1 MSLLADG
8 DFTQLNKLKQ
18 KANRI
23 LRDGYDLIYEPYEK
37 RIGLWN
43 EIKENYE
50 QYKDGECGEF
60 SKDIDNA
67 LRRDF
72 EWALAIIAFSF
83 HQTNE
88 SFPAIKKYSDRE
100 LKLVEHLLKYN
111 VFEIW
116 TEQDIFK
123 RINKAN
129 KDGTDETLK
138 LLKEYYSN
146 IGAEVD
152 EIIEDY
158 TIKLPIRDYAQVK
171 WKEYKSKMDGAIF
184 RAMREID
191 WFSDFIIG
199 VDNKIQTIES
209 EMDNL
214 RDYVY
219 VEKRKLRELFQQE
232 RNLSLLE
239 IEEMKKELKDRFKQK
254 KEKIIKDIEF
264 EKQIEFQE
272 NLNKKMAYIEEDY
285 RDIIEKLN
293 NKINFLKVEKTKIE
307 TKYDKSID
315 LLQRIR
321 DVKKEGTRFVKTENA
336 LSYEEWFIERLNKK
350 FDEMNRNGIKIE
362 DNNFKICA
370 IEETFNSNNS
380 NLVRLPKNKQIYVI
394 LKEKKLNPFSKKME
408 LMIKGVFLSNT
419 EAYKEMNFDVYPIS
433 LDGIIGVINNIKD
446 ENNGFDKIVILI
458 ASPTGFED
466 SVIKFVGS
474 DDFFKRYLSKKIA
487 LALFDIET
495 GDLYYNEV
503 DEYAKALAPL
513 MSLEFNIEKIERLK
527 KYIENKLFDKG
538 YVTLDEAT
546 DEIGDERTAKK
557 VFYELESIG
566 GGTAT
571 YLNEVGFVFT
581 K

>member
-285 RDIIEKLN
+285 RDIIEELN

-362 DNNFKICA
+362 DNNFKICV
-370 IEETFNSNNS
+370 IEETFNLNNS
-380 NLVRLPKNKQIYVI
+380 NLVRLPKNKQIYAI

>member
-232 RNLSLLE
+232 RNLSLSE

-350 FDEMNRNGIKIE
+350 FDETLMR
-362 DNNFKICA
+362 A
-370 IEETFNSNNS
+370 EE
-380 NLVRLPKNKQIYVI
+380 K
-394 LKEKKLNPFSKKME
+394 LK
-408 LMIKGVFLSNT
+408 
-419 EAYKEMNFDVYPIS
+419 
-433 LDGIIGVINNIKD
+433 
-446 ENNGFDKIVILI
+446 
-458 ASPTGFED
+458 
-466 SVIKFVGS
+466 
-474 DDFFKRYLSKKIA
+474 
-487 LALFDIET
+487 
-495 GDLYYNEV
+495 
-503 DEYAKALAPL
+503 
-513 MSLEFNIEKIERLK
+513 
-527 KYIENKLFDKG
+527 
-538 YVTLDEAT
+538 
-546 DEIGDERTAKK
+546 
-557 VFYELESIG
+557 
-566 GGTAT
+566 
-571 YLNEVGFVFT
+571 
-581 K
+581 